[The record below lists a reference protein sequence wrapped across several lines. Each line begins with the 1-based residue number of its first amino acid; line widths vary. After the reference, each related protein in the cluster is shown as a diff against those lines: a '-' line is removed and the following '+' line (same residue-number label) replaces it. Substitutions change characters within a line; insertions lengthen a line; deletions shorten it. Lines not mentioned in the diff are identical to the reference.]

1 MLTGHDPIVLIDG
14 RFGKQV
20 LSVSL
25 VLGVGMAEATTVV
38 ELRDADDGRVVN
50 VGRARHAPT
59 RAETIEADPRVW
71 WQGLVEACQQAGRAA
86 GVGAVAVAA
95 HQSGVVVLDEHHE
108 VLRPSHPA
116 TVDAR
121 ADAAGL
127 IEALGGPSEWVAEVG
142 MVPDATFPVVQLAW
156 LRRTEPRRFAA
167 TAKILTL
174 HAWLTYRLS
183 RQFVTDRGDAS
194 RTGFWSPRE
203 NRWRADLLTL
213 VDDTKDWGACLPRVA
228 AASEPA
234 GDRGGVRIAPGTG
247 AAMSA
252 ALGVALRPG
261 DLLVLLDASTMVCTV
276 RDRPTEDPRGVVAGY
291 ADATGRFL
299 PTVSLQNGVN
309 VLGTIARLIGADRN
323 RFDQLALSA
332 PPGARG
338 VSILPYFAGERIPP
352 RPPASGL
359 VVGLGDAVTAAHVA
373 RAAVEGVACS
383 VLDAV
388 DALHTAEVPAGGRIV
403 LTGDG
408 ARSHAVAQIL
418 ADLSGRAVSV
428 PSGDAVATG
437 ACVQAAAAL
446 HRRPAEEV
454 ADAWG
459 VAPDRAVEP
468 ATGGNPDAVRAQFR
482 AAQARN

>member
-1 MLTGHDPIVLIDG
+1 MPVDS
-14 RFGKQV
+14 RFGKWV

-25 VLGVGMAEATTVV
+25 VLGVGTAQTTTAVAV
-38 ELRDADDGRVVN
+38 RDVDDGHVVG
-50 VGRARHAPT
+50 VGHARHAPT
-59 RAETIEADPRVW
+59 RAETIESDPRVW
-71 WQGLVEACQQAGRAA
+71 WQGLIEARQQAGRLV
-86 GVGAVAVAA
+86 GVDAVAVAA
-95 HQSGVVVLDEHHE
+95 HPSGVVVLDEHHE
-108 VLRPSHPA
+108 VLRSTHP
-116 TVDAR
+116 TVVDAR
-121 ADAAGL
+121 PDAASL
-127 IEALGGPSEWVAEVG
+127 VAALGGPGEWVAEVG
-142 MVPDATFPVVQLAW
+142 VVPDPTFPVVQLAW
-156 LRRTEPRRFAA
+156 LRRTEPRRFVA

-183 RQFVTDRGDAS
+183 REFVTDRGDAS

-213 VDDTKDWGACLPRVA
+213 VDEMKDWGACLPRVA

-234 GDRGGVRIAPGTG
+234 GDRDGVRVAPGTG
-247 AAMSA
+247 AAMAA

-261 DLLVLLDASTMVCTV
+261 DLLVLLDAATTVCTV
-276 RDRPTEDPRGVVAGY
+276 RDRPTEDPRGAVAGY

-299 PTVSLQNGVN
+299 PTVTLRNGVN
-309 VLGTIARLIGADRN
+309 VLETIARLIRADRD

-332 PPGARG
+332 PPGAHG
-338 VSILPYFAGERIPP
+338 VSILPYFAGERSPS

-359 VVGLGDAVTAAHVA
+359 VVGLGAEATAAHLA

-383 VLDAV
+383 VLDAI
-388 DALHTAEVPAGGRIV
+388 DHLQAADVPVGGRIV
-403 LTGDG
+403 LGGGG

-428 PSGDAVATG
+428 PSGDPVATG
-437 ACVQAAAAL
+437 ACVQAAAAF

-459 VAPDRAVEP
+459 VAPTREVEP
-468 ATGGNPDAVRAQFR
+468 ARGGTPGAVRAQYR
-482 AAQARN
+482 AAQARG